1 MAAQMLHDGA
11 DAFECLASSRVGR
24 MMLSR
29 GLEREVRFAARKSCF
44 EVVPELRE
52 GCMRRAT

>member
-1 MAAQMLHDGA
+1 
-11 DAFECLASSRVGR
+11 

-44 EVVPELRE
+44 DVVPELRD
-52 GCMRRAT
+52 GCVRKAT